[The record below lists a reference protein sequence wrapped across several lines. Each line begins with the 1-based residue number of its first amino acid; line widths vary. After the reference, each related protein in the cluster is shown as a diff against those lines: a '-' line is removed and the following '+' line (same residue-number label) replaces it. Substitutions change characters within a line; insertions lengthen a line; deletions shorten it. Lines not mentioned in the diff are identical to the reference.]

1 VRGATVASF
10 SSRKAQLI
18 AALSPHATK
27 GGCKPPPDRERLIKT
42 TAVYIDRFRDRM
54 EAYEIA
60 IGIAIN
66 NQVSS
71 LVRRQG
77 VLTDTRGTLFL
88 RALCDN
94 SSRDDIIFPK

>member
-1 VRGATVASF
+1 
-10 SSRKAQLI
+10 
-18 AALSPHATK
+18 
-27 GGCKPPPDRERLIKT
+27 
-42 TAVYIDRFRDRM
+42 M